1 MAKDTSKPI
10 LSFLKDF
17 RKEVGKLENV
27 TLTAKPP
34 QFWHSVG
41 NFAINR
47 IISGSYTRG
56 IPQGRVTA
64 FVGPSDSGKSYIL
77 TNTMACA
84 QQRDGAFI
92 LAIDSENALDY
103 NYLHRVGVDT
113 SEDRFQPVGVVTVQ
127 DVVKVV
133 SEFIDG
139 YIKAYGK
146 YNPDAPKV
154 LVCIDS
160 LSMLL
165 TETENEHFESGQQK
179 GDQGQQAKQIK
190 HFLKTM
196 TSRMKMTNM
205 SLACTAHVYAA
216 DPLKGEGM
224 YSVTPALRYACS
236 QIVLITKLKL
246 KDEEVN
252 KLTKEK
258 DVLGIRLK
266 AETFKSR
273 FSKIGSK
280 AEVEVPY
287 DKGMSP
293 YSGLLLRFMEDE
305 IVTSPTAG
313 WYLIS
318 YDKEDGTKVERKFRK
333 AEIEDNGPGTKELV
347 DLILAHPL
355 IAERDALFGDFTDLM
370 EDEGLLD
377 DEPTTQEQA
386 A

>member
-1 MAKDTSKPI
+1 MS
-10 LSFLKDF
+10 LSFLKEF
-17 RKEVGKLENV
+17 RREVSRLENV
-27 TLTAKPP
+27 TLDAKPP

-84 QQRDGAFI
+84 QQQDGAFI

-103 NYLHRVGVDT
+103 NYLHRCGVNTEPDH
-113 SEDRFQPVGVVTVQ
+113 FQPVGVVTVQ

-146 YNPDAPKV
+146 YNPTAPKV

-165 TETENEHFESGQQK
+165 TETENEHFEKGDQK

-287 DKGMSP
+287 DKGMSM
-293 YSGLLLRFMEDE
+293 YSGLLLRFLEDD
-305 IVTSPTAG
+305 IITSPSVG
-313 WYLIS
+313 WYLIA
-318 YDKEDGTKVERKFRK
+318 YDRPNGSKVERKFRK
-333 AEIEDNGPGTKELV
+333 GELEDGGLAAKEIAELCM
-347 DLILAHPL
+347 AHPL
-355 IAERDALFGDFTDLM
+355 IAERDALFGDFIDLI
-370 EDEGLLD
+370 EEEEATTGSTGL
-377 DEPTTQEQA
+377 Q
-386 A
+386 